1 MALKRIWAGLAAGL
15 LLSLG
20 ASAENYKWDNVA
32 MGGGGFVSG
41 IVTSKSERGVVYA
54 RTDVG
59 GAYRYDAQ
67 AGRWVALMDWIP
79 EADRGLFGVESL
91 AIDPRNAANVYMLV
105 GTEYFSNGKTAILR
119 SSDYGKTF
127 ATTDVTA
134 QFKAHGNGLGRATGE
149 KLQVDPGSSNV
160 LFVGTRR
167 NGLFKSV
174 DKGATWSRVN
184 GLNVN
189 TTPDG
194 NGISFVLLDPTSA
207 TQGPAK
213 RIYVGVSRYGSVGP
227 SLYLSK
233 DGGATFAPVAGA
245 PAGLI
250 PQRAAITPKGRL
262 YLTYA
267 NGVGPHGGSESEPM
281 STGQIWEYNTVGGVW
296 TNVTP
301 AGASSPF
308 SGISVDPA
316 NPKHLVA
323 STTNTWHYQQHQPA
337 TWGDRIFTS
346 LDAGRSW
353 TDVFANGMTVDT
365 NGIDWVGTQSIHWAG
380 AVEFDPFDSK
390 SVWVVSGNGV
400 FKTSNIDAAVSSWKF
415 ETRGLEETVVFNAES
430 LPGGPLATV
439 IGDYDGFISA
449 DPTQYGQ
456 QHQPRTGTTTGLAVA
471 PQAAHV
477 MARVGNDLY
486 TSTNM
491 GTSWEKAPAIM
502 ASRGNVA
509 LSADGAVLLHSPADS
524 AVTYRSTNFGANWTP
539 VSGLAVNNARPVAD
553 GVNPAKFYVY
563 DRSTGKVMVST
574 DAGVSFSA
582 KAQLASGGSTF
593 LRAAPGLEGD
603 LWVCLDGMGLNH
615 STDSGATFTKVATV
629 KNCSAVGL
637 GKAAPDA
644 ANHTLY
650 LWGTAVTS
658 RGLLRSTDKGASWVR
673 VNDDAHQYG
682 GGGDM
687 VTGDMNTYGTVY
699 MSTSGRGLAYGKIDP
714 AGDVVVAPQVYVPPP
729 VTPNVCKYVLT
740 EFIWT
745 NGGAADV
752 QITNNASWPINGW
765 TVNWTY
771 QDDTQVNATYGATTS
786 GSKPTYSATPDGN
799 GVINPGQTVSFRIL
813 FSQSTENPGPVPVV
827 TGDVCNTQVAPPAG
841 PVYPSY
847 NTGPVAPDATGM
859 SSNATQLAAKIKLGT
874 NIGNTME
881 AWGCNPAAET
891 CWGQPM
897 VSEAYVKLVKDS
909 GFDAIRIPVS
919 WDQYADQATGKIS
932 DAWLNRVKQ
941 VVQYAVDSGLYVIVN
956 IHWDGGWLERNFSE
970 EQKAAVNAK
979 QKAYW
984 EQIATYLRD
993 FDEHVLF
1000 ASANEPDADTPEKI
1014 AVLQTYH
1021 QTFVNAVRST
1031 GGKNAYRVLVIQAP
1045 RTDIDLADTSWHT
1058 MPTDTVTGR
1067 QMAEVHFYPWSFTN
1081 QGQDE
1086 WYSQAFYYWGKDFHS
1101 TTDPYRNSTR
1111 EEEDYVDAQFAKMK
1125 TKFADQGIP
1134 VVLGEFAAMLR
1145 TQLTGDDMAL
1155 HRASRAYYA
1164 QYVTQSAL
1172 AHGMLPIYWEIG
1184 VDPGL
1189 LFDRS
1194 TPAVGDSQLLDG
1206 LLIGAGK
1213 AVALKAGPHSWTVN
1227 SEATDTSTASN
1238 MQLTLNKAGAVAGYD
1253 FAAPMNWSG
1262 ATVKVVLNFDQAFV
1276 TDRNGGMDGLLQF
1289 FTYSDG
1295 WTASEWNCWT
1305 GYKALVAGQDT
1316 EFTCSAF
1323 GIQNAVGLGIQ
1334 FFAGT
1339 GSVTIKRA
1347 TIKLAQ

>member
-41 IVTSKSERGVVYA
+41 IVTSKSERGVAYA

-127 ATTDVTA
+127 AVTDVTA
-134 QFKAHGNGLGRATGE
+134 KFKAHGNGWGRATGE

-160 LFVGTRR
+160 LFVGTRKD
-167 NGLFKSV
+167 GLFKSV
-174 DKGATWSRVN
+174 DTGATWNRVN
-184 GLNVN
+184 GLNVT

-194 NGISFVLLDPTSA
+194 NGISFVLLDPASVA
-207 TQGPAK
+207 QGIAK
-213 RIYVGVSRYGSVGP
+213 RIYVGVSRYGSAGP

-250 PQRAAITPKGRL
+250 PQRAAITNKGRL

-267 NGVGPHGGSESEPM
+267 NGVGPHGISDSEPM
-281 STGQIWEYNTVGGVW
+281 TTGQIWEYNTIGGVW
-296 TNVTP
+296 ANVTP
-301 AGASSPF
+301 AGTNSPF
-308 SGISVDPA
+308 SGISVDPS

-323 STTNTWHYQQHQPA
+323 STTNTWQYQQHGPD
-337 TWGDRIFTS
+337 TWGDRIYTS

-353 TDVFANGMTVDT
+353 TDVFANGMKVDP
-365 NGIDWVGTQSIHWAG
+365 NGIDWIGTQSIHWAG
-380 AVEFDPFDSK
+380 TVEFDPFDAK

-400 FKTSNIDAAVSSWKF
+400 YKTSDIDAPVSSWKF
-415 ETRGLEETVVFNAES
+415 ETHGLEETVVFSAES
-430 LPGGPLATV
+430 LPGGKLATV
-439 IGDYDGFISA
+439 IGDYDGFMSA
-449 DPTQYGQ
+449 DPAQYGT

-471 PQAAHV
+471 PQAPNM
-477 MARVGNDLY
+477 MARVGNELY

-491 GTSWEKAPAIM
+491 GSSWEKAPAIV
-502 ASRGNVA
+502 APKGNVA
-509 LSADGAVLLHSPADS
+509 LSADGAVLLHSPENS
-524 AVTYRSTNFGANWTP
+524 AVTYRSTNSGASWTP
-539 VSGLAVNNARPVAD
+539 VAGLAVNNARPIAD

-563 DRSTGKVMVST
+563 DRSNGKVMVST
-574 DAGVSFSA
+574 DGGVSFSA
-582 KAQLASGGSTF
+582 KAVLANGGSTF
-593 LRAAPGLEGD
+593 LRAAPGQEGD
-603 LWVCLDGMGLNH
+603 LWVCLDGSGLNH
-615 STDSGATFTKVATV
+615 STDSGATFTRVAAV

-644 ANHTLY
+644 AYHTLY
-650 LWGTAVTS
+650 VWGTSVTA

-714 AGDVVVAPQVYVPPP
+714 AGDVVTVPQVYVPPP
-729 VTPNVCKYVLT
+729 VVPNVCKYVLT
-740 EFIWT
+740 EFIWYG
-745 NGGAADV
+745 GGAADV
-752 QITNNASWPINGW
+752 QITNNASWAINGW
-765 TVNWTY
+765 KVNWTY
-771 QDDTQVNATYGATTS
+771 QDDTQANAAYGATLS
-786 GSKPTYSATPDGN
+786 GSNPTYSAESAGL
-799 GVINPGQTVSFRIL
+799 IQPGETVSFRIL
-813 FSQSTENPGPVPVV
+813 FGQSAEKPGAIPVV
-827 TGDVCNTQVAPPAG
+827 TGDVCNTQAAQPPG

-847 NTGPVAPDATGM
+847 NPAPVAPDATGM
-859 SSNATQLAAKIKLGT
+859 GSSATQLAAKIKAGT

-881 AWGCNPAAET
+881 AWGCKPAAET

-897 VSEAYVKLVKDS
+897 VSEAYVNLVKAS
-909 GFDAIRIPVS
+909 GLDAIRIPVS
-919 WDQYADQATGKIS
+919 WDQYADQSNGKIS

-941 VVQYAVDSGLYVIVN
+941 VVKYAVDSGLYVIVN
-956 IHWDGGWLERNFSE
+956 IHWDGGWLEGNISE
-970 EQKAAVNAK
+970 AKKDAVNAK

-984 EQIATYLRD
+984 EQIATHLRD
-993 FDEHVLF
+993 FDEHVMF
-1000 ASANEPDADTPEKI
+1000 ASANEPDADSAEEI
-1014 AVLQTYH
+1014 AVLQSYH

-1045 RTDIDLADTSWHT
+1045 RTDIGLADTSWHS
-1058 MPTDTVTGR
+1058 MPTDTVAGR
-1067 QMAEVHFYPWSFTN
+1067 QMAEVHFYPWSFTL

-1086 WYSQAFYYWGKDFHS
+1086 WYSPAFYYWGKGFHS
-1101 TTDPYRNSTR
+1101 TTDTTHNATR
-1111 EEEDYVDAQFAKMK
+1111 EEEDFVDEYFNKMK
-1125 TKFADQGIP
+1125 VKFADKGIP
-1134 VVLGEFAAMLR
+1134 VVLGEYGAMLR
-1145 TQLTGDDMAL
+1145 PQLTGDDMTL

-1172 AHGMLPIYWEIG
+1172 AHGMLPMYWEIG
-1184 VDPGL
+1184 VDPAL
-1189 LFDRS
+1189 LFDRA
-1194 TPAVGDSQLLDG
+1194 TPAVGDTQLLEG
-1206 LLIGAGK
+1206 ILIGAGK
-1213 AVALKAGPHSWTVN
+1213 VVALKSGPHNWTVN
-1227 SEATDTSTASN
+1227 SDASDTSTASN
-1238 MQLTLNKAGAVAGYD
+1238 MQVTLNKAGAAIGYD
-1253 FAAPMNWSG
+1253 FASPLNWSG
-1262 ATVKVVLNFDQAFV
+1262 ATLKLVLNFDQAFV
-1276 TDRNGGMDGLLQF
+1276 MDRNGGMDGLMQF
-1289 FTYSDG
+1289 FTYSQG
-1295 WTASEWNCWT
+1295 WGTSEFNCWT
-1305 GYKALVAGQDT
+1305 GFIPLVAGQDT
-1316 EFTCSAF
+1316 EVSCSAF
-1323 GIQNAVGLGIQ
+1323 GLQNAVGLGIQ
-1334 FFAGT
+1334 FFANTGT
-1339 GSVTIKRA
+1339 VTIKRA